1 MGMHAFRRLREQEAA
16 AALSEAIASSPPVDT
31 IEAGTYDQHPP
42 TRRTRKG
49 RASVATPTEE
59 N

>member
-1 MGMHAFRRLREQEAA
+1 MHAFRRLREQEAAA

-31 IEAGTYDQHPP
+31 IEAGTFDQHPP
-42 TRRTRKG
+42 LRTRKG
-49 RASVATPTEE
+49 RWSAATPTQE

>member
-16 AALSEAIASSPPVDT
+16 AAALSEAIASNPPEDT
-31 IEAGTYDQHPP
+31 IEPGTFDQHPP
-42 TRRTRKG
+42 KKRSRQSRR
-49 RASVATPTEE
+49 SEATTAE

>member
-1 MGMHAFRRLREQEAA
+1 MGMHAFRRLREQEAAA

-42 TRRTRKG
+42 TRRSRKG
-49 RASVATPTEE
+49 RASVASPAE

>member
-1 MGMHAFRRLREQEAA
+1 MMTFRRLREQQATTAA
-16 AALSEAIASSPPVDT
+16 ISEAIASSPPVDT

-42 TRRTRKG
+42 TRRARKG